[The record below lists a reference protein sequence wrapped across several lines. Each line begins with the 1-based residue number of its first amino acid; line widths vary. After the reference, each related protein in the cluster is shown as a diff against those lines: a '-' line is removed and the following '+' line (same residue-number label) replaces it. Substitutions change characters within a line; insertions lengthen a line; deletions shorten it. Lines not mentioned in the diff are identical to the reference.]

1 MKKNAVKSEPA
12 RATAVAHPNIALVK
26 YWGKR
31 DERLILPHQ
40 SSLSVTL
47 GPLSVTTTVEFS
59 RRRGEDQ
66 VELNGKEAQGTER
79 QRVVEALQ
87 LVRAEAKARLGVTL
101 GAARMVSRGDFPAA
115 AGLASSAA
123 AFAALAVASRA
134 AAGFGRDTKAES
146 ILARRGSG
154 SACRS
159 IEGGFVRWNR
169 GRRADG
175 RDSFAEQL
183 FDEAHWPDLRL
194 VVGMVSREEK
204 EVKSRDGM
212 RSTVETSP
220 YYSAWVKDAEV
231 EVKAL
236 VRHIERRDLEA
247 VGETAERNAWR
258 MHATAL
264 GANPPLCY
272 LKPETLAVIHACREV
287 RKQGVGVW
295 FTLDAGPNPV
305 LLTSAKDEEKAA
317 KLVRAHGAS
326 EVVRCR
332 PGGDARLVDVHLF

>member
-1 MKKNAVKSEPA
+1 VK
-12 RATAVAHPNIALVK
+12 ATATAHPNIALVK

-47 GPLSVTTTVEFS
+47 GPLAVTTTVEFS
-59 RRRGEDQ
+59 RARGPDV
-66 VELNGKEAQGTER
+66 VEINGKVAEGTER
-79 QRVVEALQ
+79 ARVVAALA
-87 LVRAEAKARLGVTL
+87 LVRKGAKAKL

-123 AFAALAVASRA
+123 AFAALSVAARA
-134 AAGFGRDTKAES
+134 AAGLPRDTRAES
-146 ILARRGSG
+146 ILARQGSG

-159 IEGGFVRWNR
+159 VEGGFVRWNR

-175 RDSFAEQL
+175 KDSFAEQL
-183 FDEAHWPDLRL
+183 FDEAHWPELRL
-194 VVGMVSREEK
+194 LVGMVSREEK

-220 YYSAWVKDAEV
+220 YYAAWAKDAER
-231 EVKAL
+231 EVKAI
-236 VRHIERRDLEA
+236 VPCIRRRDLEA

-258 MHATAL
+258 MHATAFA
-264 GANPPLCY
+264 ANPPLSY
-272 LKPETLAVIHACREV
+272 LKPETIAVIEACRAARRE
-287 RKQGVGVW
+287 GVGVW

-305 LLTSAKDEEKAA
+305 LLTSAKDEVKAA
-317 KLVRAHGAS
+317 AIVRAHGAKD
-326 EVVRCR
+326 VVRCA
-332 PGGDARLVDVHLF
+332 PGGDAKLVTAHLF

>member
-1 MKKNAVKSEPA
+1 MK
-12 RATAVAHPNIALVK
+12 ATARAHPNIALVK

-59 RRRGEDQ
+59 PARGPDA
-66 VELNGKEAQGTER
+66 VEINGKVAEGTER
-79 QRVVEALQ
+79 ARVVAALA
-87 LVRAEAKARLGVTL
+87 LVRQASPRRL

-123 AFAALAVASRA
+123 AFAALSVAARA
-134 AAGFGRDTKAES
+134 AAGLPRDTRAES
-146 ILARRGSG
+146 VLARQGSG

-159 IEGGFVRWNR
+159 VEGGFVRWNR

-175 RDSFAEQL
+175 KDSFAEQL
-183 FDEAHWPDLRL
+183 FDEAHWPELRL
-194 VVGMVSREEK
+194 LVGMVSREEK

-220 YYSAWVKDAEV
+220 YYPAWAKDAER
-231 EVKAL
+231 EVKAI
-236 VRHIERRDLEA
+236 VPFIRRRDLEA
-247 VGETAERNAWR
+247 VGDTAERNAWR
-258 MHATAL
+258 MHATAFA
-264 GANPPLCY
+264 ANPPLSY
-272 LKPETLAVIHACREV
+272 LKPETVAVIEACRAARRE
-287 RKQGVGVW
+287 GVGVW

-305 LLTSAKDEEKAA
+305 LLTSAKDEAKAA
-317 KLVRAHGAS
+317 AIVRAHGAKD
-326 EVVRCR
+326 VVRCA
-332 PGGDARLVDVHLF
+332 PGGDARVVAEHLF

>member
-1 MKKNAVKSEPA
+1 MK
-12 RATAVAHPNIALVK
+12 ATAVAHPNIALVK

-31 DERLILPHQ
+31 DEKLILPHQ

-47 GPLSVTTTVEFS
+47 GPLSVTTTVEFT
-59 RRRGEDQ
+59 REKGEDV
-66 VELNGKEAQGTER
+66 VELNGKVAVGAER
-79 QRVVEALQ
+79 ARVVDTLK
-87 LVRAEAKARLGVTL
+87 LVRAEAKQVLGEKL
-101 GAARMVSRGDFPAA
+101 GAARMVSRGDFPAS

-123 AFAALAVASRA
+123 AFAALSVAARA
-134 AAGFGRDTKAES
+134 AAGFPRDVKAES

-154 SACRS
+154 SASRS
-159 IEGGFVRWNR
+159 IQGGFVKWRR

-175 RDSFAEQL
+175 QDSFAEQL
-183 FDEAHWPDLRL
+183 FDEGHWPDLRL
-194 VVGMVSREEK
+194 LVGMVSREEK

-220 YYSAWVKDAEV
+220 FYRAWAKDAEV
-231 EVKAL
+231 EVEAI
-236 VRHIERRDLEA
+236 VRHIRRRDLEA
-247 VGETAERNAWR
+247 VGEAAERNAWR

-287 RKQGVGVW
+287 RKRGLGVW

-305 LLTSAKDEEKAA
+305 LLTSATDEERAA
-317 KLVRAHGAS
+317 EIVRAHGAS
-326 EVVRCR
+326 EIVRCS
-332 PGGDARLVDVHLF
+332 PGGDARLVS